1 MPQRLSLHIEE
12 RRSNNN
18 KNKPLL
24 FEMPKMPWD
33 IDDDDGAPL
42 KPKQQSLLSGN
53 GGLTITTT
61 RRRRHELLNFQLS
74 NQIVI

>member
-42 KPKQQSLLSGN
+42 KPKQQSRN